1 LILMPD
7 GEAMAEVSS
16 LFLAGL
22 DGHRRC
28 SFRRVSVEG
37 WEKQRIH
44 MLPKSRTCMSV
55 SREIGFVWPSP
66 PPAQK
71 ACGALY
77 VSCLTANELVMF
89 TIAVVSFHQPEGTR
103 ELAVLYPPRFCVF
116 RALINVQAN
125 AGVLQAISS
134 SNIHIARYCWASVSS
149 GLSSIR
155 GEFSCIPSWCPL
167 QWAFG
172 RSKAVRRLRNAMV

>member
-1 LILMPD
+1 MLCFVILHLDVADGFWIRILSEDPADGGRRKLILMPD

-16 LFLAGL
+16 LFLARL

-55 SREIGFVWPSP
+55 SRETGFVWPSP

-77 VSCLTANELVMF
+77 VSCLTAYELVMF

-125 AGVLQAISS
+125 AGVC
-134 SNIHIARYCWASVSS
+134 R
-149 GLSSIR
+149 
-155 GEFSCIPSWCPL
+155 
-167 QWAFG
+167 
-172 RSKAVRRLRNAMV
+172 RSHPVTYT